1 MDKPRQERSPGWL
14 KRAREPTVRLGATV
28 GLIPALQSLGA
39 DPAQLLAEAGADIT
53 LFDNRE
59 NWVSYRARN
68 HWVAHCVERTGCR
81 HLGLLIGQRNN
92 LRSLGLIGLLV
103 KYSPD
108 VESALR
114 SLVSYFH
121 LHAQGAAPTFHVMG
135 GSSMLGYETY
145 VPDAEANDQIVD
157 AALASAFNV
166 LRALCGPGWNAT
178 EVRFS
183 HRKPEDLRPFREF
196 FHCPLLFDDEQNAVV
211 FHSSWLQHRLPEDDP
226 DLHRLL
232 QDHVQALETRLGDDF
247 PEQVRSLLRTA
258 LLTDHASAE
267 QIAALLAMHSRTLHR
282 RLAASGTSF
291 RELVDEVRFAIARQ
305 MLADTDADVT
315 HVASV
320 LNYADSSAFARAF
333 RRWSGTTPAAW
344 RHEQH
349 PHSKRRAPTRR

>member
-1 MDKPRQERSPGWL
+1 MNKHGQEHSPDWL
-14 KRAREPTVRLGATV
+14 QGAREPTVRLGATV

-39 DPAQLLAEAGADIT
+39 DPAQLLAEAGADIS

-81 HLGLLIGQRNN
+81 HLGLLIGQRNS
-92 LRSLGLIGLLV
+92 LRSLGLVGLLV

-114 SLVSYFH
+114 SLVRYFH
-121 LHAQGAAPTFHVMG
+121 LHAQGAVPTFHVMG
-135 GSSMLGYETY
+135 GLSMFGYETY

-157 AALASAFNV
+157 AALASEFNI
-166 LRALCGPGWNAT
+166 LQALCGPGWNAT
-178 EVRFS
+178 EIRFA

-211 FHSSWLQHRLPEDDP
+211 FHSSWSQHRLPEDDP

-232 QDHVQALETRLGDDF
+232 QDHVQALENKLGDDF

-282 RLAASGTSF
+282 RMAASGTSF
-291 RELVDEVRFAIARQ
+291 RVLVDEVRFAIARQ

-315 HVASV
+315 YIAGL

-344 RHEQH
+344 RHGQH
-349 PHSKRRAPTRR
+349 RPSRRRAPTRR

>member
-1 MDKPRQERSPGWL
+1 M
-14 KRAREPTVRLGATV
+14 VRLGASI
-28 GLIPALQSLGA
+28 GLVAALQSLGA
-39 DPAQLLAEAGADIT
+39 DPAQLLTEAGADIS

-68 HWVAHCVERTGCR
+68 HWLAHCVERTGCR
-81 HLGLLIGQRNN
+81 HLGLLVGQRND

-114 SLVSYFH
+114 SLVRYFH
-121 LHAQGAAPTFHVMG
+121 LHAQGAVPTFHVVG

-157 AALASAFNV
+157 AALASEFNI
-166 LRALCGPGWNAT
+166 LRALCGPDWNAT
-178 EVRFS
+178 EVRFA

-196 FHCPLLFDDEQNAVV
+196 FRTPLRFDDEQNAVV
-211 FHSSWLQHRLPEDDP
+211 FHSSWLQHHLPEDDP

-232 QDHVQALETRLGDDF
+232 QDHVEALEIKFGDDF

-282 RLAASGTSF
+282 RLSASGTSF
-291 RELVDEVRFAIARQ
+291 RQLVDESRFAIARQ
-305 MLADTDADVT
+305 MLEDTDADVG
-315 HVASV
+315 HVANV

-333 RRWSGTTPAAW
+333 RRWSGTAPGAW
-344 RHEQH
+344 RQEQRAR
-349 PHSKRRAPTRR
+349 SRRRRPARR